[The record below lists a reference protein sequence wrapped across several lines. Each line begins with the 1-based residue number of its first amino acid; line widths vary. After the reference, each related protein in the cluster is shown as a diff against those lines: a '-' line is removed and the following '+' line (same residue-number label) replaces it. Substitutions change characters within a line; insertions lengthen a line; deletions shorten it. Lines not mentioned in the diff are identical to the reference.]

1 MPRRRYSRRVSVP
14 RMAGVAVFL
23 ALSWNGFSQIPDER
37 TFVVAVRSDS
47 VLPLNQIAAELQ
59 DQNHRR
65 VAEAPLSSD
74 DEFTFRGVAYGEY
87 WLVVTDGRGNTLS
100 QTSVSVTASATT
112 TEIELD
118 LPKDEGPPSG
128 GVSVSELQKPPAR
141 DAVRAAEAAQK
152 QSVAGHDDKA
162 AALLEKAI
170 AVSPDFGGA
179 YTNLTAAY
187 IRLGRIDQAI
197 TTAGHAIDLAIRV
210 TGKPNGADL
219 SNLAYALIRQG
230 RFAEAVVNARRAV
243 EIEPDSDK
251 AHLLYGDAL
260 AGSGGNLREAAQHLE
275 IAARTLPSAQP
286 ILDAVRQRLA
296 RTSIL
301 ATRSTKP

>member
-141 DAVRAAEAAQK
+141 EAVRAAEAARK
-152 QSVAGHDDKA
+152 RLARKA
-162 AALLEKAI
+162 AAPKIMQA
-170 AVSPDFGGA
+170 ARPSATPAPARASVPASPA
-179 YTNLTAAY
+179 RPSAAPP
-187 IRLGRIDQAI
+187 
-197 TTAGHAIDLAIRV
+197 
-210 TGKPNGADL
+210 K
-219 SNLAYALIRQG
+219 
-230 RFAEAVVNARRAV
+230 
-243 EIEPDSDK
+243 
-251 AHLLYGDAL
+251 
-260 AGSGGNLREAAQHLE
+260 GGN
-275 IAARTLPSAQP
+275 S
-286 ILDAVRQRLA
+286 
-296 RTSIL
+296 
-301 ATRSTKP
+301 K